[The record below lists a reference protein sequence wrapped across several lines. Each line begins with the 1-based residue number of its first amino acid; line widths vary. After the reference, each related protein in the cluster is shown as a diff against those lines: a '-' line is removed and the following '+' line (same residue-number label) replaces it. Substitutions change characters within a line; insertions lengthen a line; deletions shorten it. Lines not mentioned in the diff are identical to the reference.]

1 MKVSYRVALL
11 STTVVIGVLSALSWF
26 QYQNVKQEELDMS
39 KRNTLETTAAMGE
52 QITNWLNGKLALI
65 DMMAENINADFSA
78 ETIQT
83 TFDLPI
89 LKEEFILIFGGLDT
103 DGKRITNNPSWNPEG
118 WDARKRPWYPF
129 AKKNSSAR
137 LTDPYADAATK
148 EILISAVANLYD
160 NGVSKGAFG
169 GDLSL
174 DTVSKALNT
183 LNFNNTGYA
192 FLLSADGTIISHP
205 NGDLNGLKI
214 SKLYKGDTLPVLDE
228 AFQKVETDN
237 GSALTVFHKLDKL
250 TGTNWL
256 IGVVLDEQTLMANSE
271 EFGFVSMIT
280 TAVCAIL
287 IGLLLSMVT
296 SRQLRPLVNLRE
308 SLEEINSGDGDLT
321 KRLAIKSNDEFGG
334 VSKEFDGFIDYLQTL
349 VKSIKGTSDQVSDN
363 VRQTVS
369 SAKNAAE
376 GAEHQLKEISLVSHA
391 IHEMTDISNDVAER
405 ARNAAEVV
413 AESTE
418 ATNKGGESVEKTKT
432 SIDLLMGEME
442 TAVSKVNELAK
453 YSANIESILT
463 VITDIAEQTN
473 LLALNAAIEA
483 ARAGEM
489 GRGFAVVADEVRA
502 LASRTQTSTEEIKNM
517 IAQLQA
523 GVGEAE
529 SVIIKSRNTASST
542 QEVVLGANSALTDVH
557 NHIYRINEL
566 INEIS
571 ESSFKQR
578 DTANDIQQNTDNIRD
593 ISETLSQ
600 RAKEQETLCV
610 AISDLAG
617 QQENE
622 LNKFKV

>member
-26 QYQNVKQEELDMS
+26 QYQSVKKEELIS
-39 KRNTLETTAAMGE
+39 SQQNTLETTAAMGE

-65 DMMAENINADFSA
+65 DMMAGNINANFSA
-78 ETIQT
+78 ETIQS
-83 TFDLPI
+83 TFDLPM
-89 LKEEFILIFGGLDT
+89 LKDEFILIFGGLDT
-103 DGKRITNNPSWNPEG
+103 DGKRITNDPTWNPEG

-129 AKKNSSAR
+129 AKKNDSAM

-148 EILISAVANLYD
+148 EILISVVANLYD
-160 NGVSKGAFG
+160 NGKSKGAFG

-174 DTVSKALNT
+174 KTVSEALNT
-183 LNFNNTGYA
+183 LNFNNAGYA

-205 NGDLNGLKI
+205 NGELNGLKL
-214 SKLYKGDTLPVLDE
+214 SELFKGTLPMLDDTFQE
-228 AFQKVETDN
+228 VEVDTGSAFTAFQPLDGLR
-237 GSALTVFHKLDKL
+237 GS
-250 TGTNWL
+250 NWL
-256 IGVVLDEQTLMANSE
+256 IGVVLDKSIVMAHSDN
-271 EFGFVSMIT
+271 FGLTAAAT
-280 TAVCAIL
+280 TAGCAVL
-287 IGLLLSMVT
+287 IGLLLSLLI
-296 SRQLRPLVNLRE
+296 SRQLRPLDNLRQ

-321 KRLAIKSNDEFGG
+321 KRLTIKSNDEFGG
-334 VSKEFDGFIDYLQTL
+334 VSNEFNGFIKYLQTL
-349 VKSIKGTSDQVSDN
+349 VTSIKTTSDEVSNN
-363 VRQTVS
+363 VSLTVS
-369 SAKNAAE
+369 TAKGAAQ
-376 GAEHQLKEISLVSHA
+376 GADHQLNEINLVSNA
-391 IHEMTDISNDVAER
+391 IQEMTEISNDVAER
-405 ARNAAEVV
+405 ARHAAEAV
-413 AESTE
+413 AESSE
-418 ATNKGGESVEKTKT
+418 ATNKGGHSVEQTKA
-432 SIDLLMGEME
+432 SIEVLMGEME
-442 TAVSKVNELAK
+442 TAVSKVNELAN

-529 SVIIKSRNTASST
+529 SVIIQSRNTALST
-542 QEVVLGANSALTDVH
+542 QEEVLGANDALTHIH
-557 NHIYRINEL
+557 NHIYRINDL
-566 INEIS
+566 ITEIS
-571 ESSFKQR
+571 NSSFRQR
-578 DTANDIQQNTDNIRD
+578 DTATDIQQNTDNIRG

-600 RAKEQETLCV
+600 QAKEQESLCI

-617 QQENE
+617 QQESE